1 MDLTVPGYYKL
12 REYLRRWHAL
22 RPVLAQT
29 RDLVLGGPLR
39 PAVIAYHRAVTRP
52 TPIKTNT
59 MPYVEPFSIEDAVSS
74 LNEHGFAAGVSVTQN
89 CVDKLLECYETNL
102 VQSYDSPHRDHEFIT
117 QLACNER
124 LVTVAR
130 QYLRAEP
137 IFLESRLHSYNPGE
151 SNNPAYFH
159 YDVADALSITFFVFL
174 TDVDDEQAVTH
185 KVVGGT
191 HKTKTLKELW
201 THRLEDSEAYARY
214 PDRVQTVMGKRGT
227 AWFEDPVVFHK
238 HGYVGKLRKTFSLQ
252 YSLHRER

>member
-1 MDLTVPGYYKL
+1 
-12 REYLRRWHAL
+12 
-22 RPVLAQT
+22 VLAQA

-39 PAVIAYHRAVTRP
+39 PAIIAYHRAVTRP
-52 TPIKTNT
+52 KPIKTNT
-59 MPYVEPFSIEDAVSS
+59 LPYVEPFSIEDAVRS
-74 LNEHGFAAGVSVTQN
+74 LNENGFAAGVRVTQN

-102 VQSYDSPHRDHEFIT
+102 VQSYDSPHRNHDFIT
-117 QLACNER
+117 QLAGNER

-137 IFLESRLHSYNPGE
+137 IFLESRLHCYNPGE
-151 SNNPAYFH
+151 SNSPSYFH
-159 YDVADALSITFFVFL
+159 YDVADALSVTFFVFL
-174 TDVDDEQAVTH
+174 TDVDDEQAVPH

-191 HKTKTLKELW
+191 HKSKTLKELW
-201 THRLEDSEAYARY
+201 THRLEDSEAYTRY

-238 HGYVGKLRKTFSLQ
+238 HGYVGKVRKTFSLQ